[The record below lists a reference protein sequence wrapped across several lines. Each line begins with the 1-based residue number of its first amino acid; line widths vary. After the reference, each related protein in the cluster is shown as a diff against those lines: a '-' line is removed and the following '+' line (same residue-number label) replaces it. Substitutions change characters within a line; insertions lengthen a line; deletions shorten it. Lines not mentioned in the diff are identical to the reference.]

1 MIISFKHK
9 ELEKYYK
16 TGSTVGIQ
24 SNHTKRLR
32 LMLSALDTTLDIDD
46 INIPG
51 FRLHQLKGVRDE
63 TWSIS
68 VSGNWRLTF
77 KFTDGNGNVLNYEDY
92 H

>member
-9 ELEKYYK
+9 GLEKYYK

-51 FRLHQLKGVRDE
+51 FRLHQLKGVRGE

-68 VSGNWRLTF
+68 VSGN
-77 KFTDGNGNVLNYEDY
+77 
-92 H
+92 